1 MSLKKHAIAALVVGA
16 SFAAASCTTA
26 GAGGGNSD
34 LETQS
39 EKASY
44 AIGLEMGASLHAFS
58 SDLDLPSL
66 IQGITDTLTDRTVLM
81 ESADARA
88 AVMEF
93 ARAAQEGM
101 NERRTEMAEKNLVEG
116 QAYLASNGDRDGVV
130 TTATGLQYEVI
141 TAGDGASPTAT
152 DQVTVHY
159 RGTLIDDTQFDSSY
173 DRNEPATFPVNGV
186 IPGWT
191 EGLQQMKVGGKSRLV
206 APSELAYG
214 EAGSGP
220 VIGPNATLV
229 FEVELLSIQ

>member
-1 MSLKKHAIAALVVGA
+1 MSLKKRAVAALIGGILFTAVA
-16 SFAAASCTTA
+16 CTS
-26 GAGGGNSD
+26 GGVGGGKSS

-44 AIGLEMGASLHAFS
+44 AIGLEMGASLHAFA
-58 SDLDLPSL
+58 SDIDLPSL
-66 IQGITDTLTDRTVLM
+66 IQGITDTLTDRQVLM
-81 ESADARA
+81 ASADARA

-101 NERRTEMAEKNLVEG
+101 NERRSELAEKNLAEG
-116 QAYLASNGDRDGVV
+116 QAYLASNGDRDGVL
-130 TTATGLQYEVI
+130 TTTTGLQYEVI
-141 TAGDGASPTAT
+141 REGDGASPTSS

-173 DRNEPATFPVNGV
+173 DRDQPATFPVNGV

-191 EGLQQMKVGGKSRLV
+191 EGLQRMKVGGKYRLV
-206 APSELAYG
+206 IPSELAYG
-214 EAGSGP
+214 EAGSGQ

-229 FEVELLSIQ
+229 FEVELLGIQ